1 MSSDAGGKRRGG
13 RHESMRHSVGL
24 AGAAWGRS
32 GSPNGPLPQ
41 NDPSCPAFID
51 THEIMSSDSAEAT
64 VLNTTWIFGRR
75 VLMAL
80 ASLMLAATVMACRSS
95 SSGTEGNSPDWGSFV
110 AVPDSEYP
118 TPTASIE
125 EMERVGGFPFIF
137 PSYLPEGL
145 ERKIVLAAWA
155 QTVSTFDGVRKIGGP
170 GEEVAIYPTRLDLP
184 YISIVE
190 RMAPFPESFPRS
202 SADVEHINIGNIEVA
217 CETHSPSNDDRLP
230 VMQCDWL
237 TGEIGV
243 SILFSWDLERAIPGL
258 ITQEMRQE
266 AMKVV
271 ESMILAPEH
280 P

>member
-1 MSSDAGGKRRGG
+1 MRWAKGIIRPRWATAKSLYG
-13 RHESMRHSVGL
+13 RKMGL
-24 AGAAWGRS
+24 VAVIGVLLSALGYWRDE
-32 GSPNGPLPQ
+32 GPLNRQP
-41 NDPSCPAFID
+41 PLLSHILSWLPCRAGF
-51 THEIMSSDSAEAT
+51 SSGPCLLVVAT
-64 VLNTTWIFGRR
+64 
-75 VLMAL
+75 
-80 ASLMLAATVMACRSS
+80 SLMLAATVMACRSS

-110 AVPDSEYP
+110 EVSDSEYP

-137 PSYLPEGL
+137 PSYLPEGM

>member
-1 MSSDAGGKRRGG
+1 MHTRLTIIA
-13 RHESMRHSVGL
+13 L
-24 AGAAWGRS
+24 A
-32 GSPNGPLPQ
+32 
-41 NDPSCPAFID
+41 
-51 THEIMSSDSAEAT
+51 
-64 VLNTTWIFGRR
+64 V
-75 VLMAL
+75 
-80 ASLMLAATVMACRSS
+80 ASLMLALTGTACRSS

-110 AVPDSEYP
+110 EVPDSEYP

-137 PSYLPEGL
+137 PSYLPEGM
-145 ERKIVLAAWA
+145 ERKMVLGAWA
-155 QTVSTFDGVRKIGGP
+155 QTVSVFDGVRKIGGP

-184 YISIVE
+184 YISIEE

-202 SADVEHINIGNIEVA
+202 STDVEHISIGNIEVA
-217 CETHSPSNDDRLP
+217 CETHSPSGEDRFP

-258 ITQEMRQE
+258 ITEEMRQE

-271 ESMILAPEH
+271 ESMIAAPEH